1 LKAIAENLFEILKNV
16 DFSEFS
22 SVDFENSAEFEPLL
36 LDIINN
42 SADDIGRIL
51 DILATTGFLTY
62 EDGTNTISIYDSLL
76 TKYFNI
82 DLIYIDNAYSENYVA
97 GYWLSEFSKLVD
109 VITLANLIIV
119 DELNNTTLW
128 DTIINS
134 GDLENALTG
143 LSVQN
148 LNDLLEAMLSSDL
161 LKTTSVDIINAVN
174 SNIMLLVNDTYTGE
188 VATTDLNIISDKV
201 NIISVITNL
210 SQLGDIEFATIA
222 DDFANQK
229 TNLVNFLVAL
239 QNEYTTS
246 GVFSSAYV
254 AITNFLIDSESTDP
268 ICDAI
273 DYAINNEPNIGTGIS
288 DYDWSAILDAVQV
301 YLAG

>member
-1 LKAIAENLFEILKNV
+1 
-16 DFSEFS
+16 
-22 SVDFENSAEFEPLL
+22 
-36 LDIINN
+36 
-42 SADDIGRIL
+42 
-51 DILATTGFLTY
+51 
-62 EDGTNTISIYDSLL
+62 
-76 TKYFNI
+76 
-82 DLIYIDNAYSENYVA
+82 
-97 GYWLSEFSKLVD
+97 
-109 VITLANLIIV
+109 
-119 DELNNTTLW
+119 
-128 DTIINS
+128 
-134 GDLENALTG
+134 
-143 LSVQN
+143 
-148 LNDLLEAMLSSDL
+148 LEAMLSSDL